1 MSDTF
6 SLHEL
11 IACTGMDQTTVIAF
25 VHEGIL
31 EVQGADPAE
40 WTFSLPMLM
49 QARRAW
55 RLQQDLD
62 LSPAG
67 VALALELLEE
77 VRRLHARL
85 RCFEF
90 LAKGPTIDL

>member
-6 SLHEL
+6 SLQEL
-11 IACTGMDQTTVIAF
+11 TACTGMDQGTVVAF
-25 VHEGIL
+25 VQEGIL
-31 EVQGADPAE
+31 EVQGRDPGE
-40 WTFSLPMLM
+40 WAFSLPMLM

-55 RLQQDLD
+55 RLQEDLE

-67 VALALELLEE
+67 VALALQLLEE

-85 RCFEF
+85 RRFEF
-90 LAKGPTIDL
+90 LTQGPTIDL